1 MRIIFFPVTLFI
13 ILLADSCRRK
23 LPEQPPTDP
32 CKDKTSFKAG
42 FTIEEIVGD
51 TSFVTDKALAPGYVL
66 FRAQGTY
73 DSVQWFI
80 GGPQNTSAN
89 RNHVLYFQN
98 PEGPVDVTFI
108 GYRKPDTQCFPND
121 KATDTVHKTVTIL
134 PRNESAAIV
143 GRFHGYNE
151 SNPADTFSVTISYYD
166 NVWGY
171 FIKNLPKG
179 CPGYTTGS
187 ESNPRNIGL
196 VIAAGY
202 SGFRIDAGAV
212 ACSMVKGIGKIS
224 NTDSITIN
232 YTYIPV
238 LSTNPHTYD
247 KARSAKFIGIR
258 KP

>member
-1 MRIIFFPVTLFI
+1 MTITFFLVTLFI

-187 ESNPRNIGL
+187 ESNPKNIGL
-196 VIAAGY
+196 TIKAGF
-202 SGFRIDAGAV
+202 SGFQINENSVVCATVSGYGKL
-212 ACSMVKGIGKIS
+212 KGNDTLEIKYS
-224 NTDSITIN
+224 AR
-232 YTYIPV
+232 PF
-238 LSTNPHTYD
+238 LSTNPYTYGE
-247 KARSAKFIGIR
+247 RSNFKFIGIR